1 LARLAASRDHNRW
14 VAPVEESWTRIVDW
28 LTRSAPATAAQ
39 IAPPPPPDEVRQ
51 AAKVVGR
58 ELPDDLACW
67 WQVTGF
73 APDSVHPLLPWLHVP
88 LTIADALEARRFW
101 LDLHVRMGE
110 TIVSGEAGEPS
121 RSFQSAFVPIAAD
134 RSGQYLFVDLRDGP
148 LRGCVAQWDHER
160 SFDDAIRWASVTDM
174 LSDIADAL
182 CHGVPAMT
190 FHAAARLRHFA
201 GYPEVPVD
209 TYRARATETG
219 HLAWAAE
226 SF

>member
-1 LARLAASRDHNRW
+1 M
-14 VAPVEESWTRIVDW
+14 APVEDSWTRIVDW
-28 LTRSAPATAAQ
+28 LTRSAPASAAQ
-39 IAPPPPPDEVRQ
+39 FVAPPTADEVGQ
-51 AAKVVGR
+51 AAKIIGR
-58 ELPDDLACW
+58 ELPDDLVRW
-67 WQVTGF
+67 WLVAGF
-73 APDSVHPLLPWLHVP
+73 SPDSADPLLPWLHVP
-88 LTIADALEARRFW
+88 LTIPDALEARRFW

-110 TIVSGEAGEPS
+110 AIVAGEAGEPS
-121 RSFQSAFVPIAAD
+121 HAFQSAFMPIAAD

-160 SFDDAIRWASVTDM
+160 SFNDAIRWPSVTDM

-182 CHGVPAMT
+182 AHGVPAMT
-190 FHAAARLRHFA
+190 FHAAGRLRHFA

-209 TYRARATETG
+209 TYRARVTESG